1 MPRIAIKTWIMD
13 RFRNRNRFEK
23 FIILN
28 LPILGCL
35 LFLDAFTTLS
45 SDSWVGKLLALWV
58 YATGPITAIFF
69 ILYLVLTPIFFV
81 LALPFVLIFGKKKD
95 S

>member
-1 MPRIAIKTWIMD
+1 MPRVAIKTWILD

-28 LPILGCL
+28 LPILSCI
-35 LFLDAFTTLS
+35 LFLDVFTTIS
-45 SDSWVGKLLALWV
+45 NDSWFGNLLALWV
-58 YATGPITAIFF
+58 YATGPITAIFL
-69 ILYLVLTPIFFV
+69 ILYLVLTPVFFV
-81 LALPFVLIFGKKKD
+81 LALPFVLTFGKKKD